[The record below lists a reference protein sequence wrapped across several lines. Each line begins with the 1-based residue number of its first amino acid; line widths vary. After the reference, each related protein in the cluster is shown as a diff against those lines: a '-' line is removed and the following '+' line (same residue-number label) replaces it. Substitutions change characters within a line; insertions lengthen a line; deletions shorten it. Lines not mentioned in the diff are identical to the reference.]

1 MTADTPARRPRP
13 TEPRIEPIT
22 EFDGELADIMATAL
36 THDGKPLNIFGT
48 LGRHPKLLKRFNLL
62 GGFLL
67 NKGLV
72 PARER
77 ELVILRVGANAEA
90 EYEFGQHTII
100 GLDCGLTDDEIAALT
115 RDPASHDWSADDLA
129 LIALA
134 DDLHADD
141 CVTDATWSA
150 LAGRWDD
157 AQLVELLVVAGFY
170 RLVSGF
176 LNSTGVQLDDGVP
189 GFPTPT

>member
-1 MTADTPARRPRP
+1 MTTDPRPRP

-22 EFDGELADIMATAL
+22 EFDGELAEIMATAL

-77 ELVILRVGANAEA
+77 ELVILRVGANARA
-90 EYEFGQHTII
+90 EYEFGQHTVI
-100 GLDCGLTDDEIAALT
+100 GRDCGLTDDEIVALT
-115 RDPASHDWSADDLA
+115 RDPSDHHWSPTDRA

-141 CVTDATWSA
+141 CVSDRTWA
-150 LAGRWDD
+150 RLAESWDD
-157 AQLVELLVVAGFY
+157 AQLVELLIVAGFY

-176 LNSTGVQLDDGVP
+176 LNSTGVRLDEGIP
-189 GFPTPT
+189 GFPAG